1 MIVWIVAAAV
11 LMVVGLGAA
20 LVFVSRGSSVERL
33 VGLQLAGV
41 VAVLVLI
48 AVSEAVGQPVYL
60 IVPLVLAVLAATGT
74 LVFTRLLRPGA
85 PDAER
90 DGQ

>member
-1 MIVWIVAAAV
+1 VIVWIVAAAV